1 MARWNSAPTRR
12 GGRNGGASPVDHSA
26 PDLHRGYL
34 DWTIPGT
41 STQLRLGRQEWTLGS
56 GRLVSVRDGP
66 NIRRAFDAARLQG
79 RSGPHSW
86 SVFWGRPV
94 ANRDG
99 AFDDQEDRGQHL
111 GGMEFSWSGPS
122 TIEFYLLDY
131 RRDAA
136 NYASGTA
143 DEQRRSFGLR
153 WHGEYESFD
162 FNSEAV
168 WQWGRWG
175 DARIRAWTVAND
187 VGWRLSENRH
197 PARIG
202 LKADL
207 ASGDG
212 NLDDARLQTFNA
224 LYPNPSYFSDAAL
237 IAPANLIDLQ
247 PNLSMPLS
255 ASLRVYAGWNL
266 LWKHRRADAVYTTP
280 VPLTPVAGSA
290 GGARWI
296 GQQFQLSAQWK
307 PRDPLSLEASYVHF
321 RPGTALSEQQDDSI
335 DFLQLVFTLSF

>member
-1 MARWNSAPTRR
+1 M
-12 GGRNGGASPVDHSA
+12 
-26 PDLHRGYL
+26 
-34 DWTIPGT
+34 
-41 STQLRLGRQEWTLGS
+41 
-56 GRLVSVRDGP
+56 
-66 NIRRAFDAARLQG
+66 
-79 RSGPHSW
+79 
-86 SVFWGRPV
+86 
-94 ANRDG
+94 
-99 AFDDQEDRGQHL
+99 
-111 GGMEFSWSGPS
+111 
-122 TIEFYLLDY
+122 IEIYLLDY

-136 NYASGTA
+136 DYASGTA
-143 DEQRRSFGLR
+143 REQRRSSGLR
-153 WHGEYESFD
+153 WHGEYERFD

-175 DARIRAWTVAND
+175 EARIRAWTVAND
-187 VGWRLSENRH
+187 VGWRLSGNRL
-197 PARIG
+197 PARLG

-212 NLDDARLQTFNA
+212 DLDDGRLQTFNA

-247 PNLSMPLS
+247 PNLSKPLS

-296 GQQFQLSAQWK
+296 GQQVQLSAQWK

-321 RPGTALSEQQDDSI
+321 RPGKALSAQRDESI
-335 DFLQLVFTLSF
+335 DFLQLVLTLSF